1 MRHISAIALAAIA
14 FLGSAP
20 APSAAEKSE
29 YYPELITLI
38 AELAN
43 LGVMGN
49 RCETQLIN
57 FGKAAVTGDEC
68 AGFTKRY
75 YEHWAD
81 RAALQQEILEFAK
94 RSERG
99 EFDCDARCRSMLM
112 RCEELRIAVTYVL
125 DYMDFAKE
133 M

>member
-1 MRHISAIALAAIA
+1 MKSLPVIALAAIA
-14 FLGSAP
+14 LLSPGP
-20 APSAAEKSE
+20 AAAEEGE

-49 RCETQLIN
+49 RCETRLIN
-57 FGKAAVTGDEC
+57 FGKDALNSDEC

-75 YEHWAD
+75 YEHWPD

-112 RCEELRIAVTYVL
+112 RCEELRIGVTYVL
-125 DYMDFAKE
+125 DYIDFVKE